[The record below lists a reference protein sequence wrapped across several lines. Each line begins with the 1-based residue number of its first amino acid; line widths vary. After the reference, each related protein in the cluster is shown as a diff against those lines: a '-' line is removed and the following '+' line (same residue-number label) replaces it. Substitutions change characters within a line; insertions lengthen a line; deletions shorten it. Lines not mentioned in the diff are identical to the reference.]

1 MLGGDKRP
9 LSKSERTRVD
19 AAMRDAEMRTRLEF
33 SVFVG
38 PLAGEDARDA
48 ARELHGRLRSP
59 SRSVLI
65 AVAPDRRVIEVVTGE
80 QAEQRL
86 SEGELDRITGEMA
99 DCFSRDDVA
108 GGLVHGLGAISQSCQ
123 RGRQPAGREQAE
135 RSRDADPAPGRHRA
149 DA

>member
-1 MLGGDKRP
+1 MLGGDKGA

-19 AAMRDAEMRTRLEF
+19 SAMRDAEMRTRLEF

-38 PLAGEDARDA
+38 PLTGEDTRAAARD
-48 ARELHGRLRSP
+48 LHGRLRSP
-59 SRSVLI
+59 GRSVLI

-80 QAEQRL
+80 QAEERL
-86 SEGELDRITGEMA
+86 SAGELDRITGEMA

-108 GGLVHGLGAISQSCQ
+108 GGLVHGLGAIAQSCQ
-123 RGRQPAGREQAE
+123 RGKQAE
-135 RSRDADPAPGRHRA
+135 RTERSGGADPAPGRHRA